1 MRPRKDKAA
10 GRRDAGNTHRAK
22 PRQKRRSAPLRA
34 TRIHLLRHLQVL
46 FFSLGR
52 LSRTPFSTLMT
63 AAVIGIALAL
73 PAGLYVVLQN
83 AQQLSQ
89 GWDNSTQISVF
100 LKHEVDDGRVAALA
114 SRLRATAEVA
124 TVDYISRDQAL
135 AEFRRYSGFGDALKA
150 LDYNP
155 LPAVLVVRPVEGEGT
170 PRAVERLLDRLRRL
184 PETDS
189 VQLDMQWVK
198 RLYTIMEI
206 GRRGVLVLAV
216 LLGVSVLLVV
226 GNTIRLAIQSRRDEI
241 VITKLIGGT
250 DAFIRRPF
258 LYTGLWYGLL
268 GGIIAW
274 LLVNLALALLS
285 GPVSRLAGLY
295 GSAYQLSAADLSA
308 TLALLFGSAFLGLAG
323 SWLAVGR
330 HLGEIEP
337 S

>member
-1 MRPRKDKAA
+1 MRPHTNKGPA
-10 GRRDAGNTHRAK
+10 
-22 PRQKRRSAPLRA
+22 RRSITQPRRPKRQRTTRAPLGA
-34 TRIHLLRHLQVL
+34 ARIHLLRHLQVL

-52 LSRTPFSTLMT
+52 LSQTPFSTLMT
-63 AAVIGIALAL
+63 VAVIGIALAL
-73 PAGLYVVLQN
+73 PAGLYVALQN

-89 GWDNSTQISVF
+89 GWDSTTQISVF
-100 LKHEVDDGRVAALA
+100 LKHEVDDRRAAALA
-114 SRLRATAEVA
+114 DQLRAMTEVA
-124 TVDYISRDQAL
+124 AVDYISRDQAL
-135 AEFRRYSGFGDALKA
+135 EEFRRYSGFGDALTA

-155 LPAVLVVRPVEGEGT
+155 LPAVLLVRPLEEHGA
-170 PRAVERLLDRLRRL
+170 PQAVEQLLDRLRRL
-184 PETDS
+184 PEADG

-216 LLGVSVLLVV
+216 LLGLSVLLVV
-226 GNTIRLAIQSRRDEI
+226 GNTIRLAIQNRRDEI

-268 GGIIAW
+268 GGVIAW
-274 LLVNLALALLS
+274 LLVNLSLALLS
-285 GPVSRLAGLY
+285 APVSRLAGLY
-295 GSAYQLSAADLSA
+295 DSAYELSAAGGA
-308 TLALLFGSAFLGLAG
+308 TSLVLLLGGTFLGLAG

-330 HLGEIEP
+330 HLGDIEP